1 MCTSSKVLIF
11 QCYYTSWKS
20 AERSVSMS
28 NATDA
33 PAPKARK
40 AKRNTEPAFVVRA
53 KCGPSNNAWVTLGF
67 AWARENGEGF
77 SVKLNALPIGN
88 DWNGVLKLLPP
99 YDTKGRGI

>member
-1 MCTSSKVLIF
+1 
-11 QCYYTSWKS
+11 
-20 AERSVSMS
+20 MS

-33 PAPKARK
+33 AAPKARK

-99 YDTKGRGI
+99 YEAGEDNPPSEE